1 MVKDF
6 RYILKRIIIG
16 VGIALVLGFLR
27 GGLIADTYAM
37 TVSAV
42 NEGNSSF
49 ILLPQSTWYM
59 QKSLSG
65 LWSGWG
71 PGYVYFNFSVNKVAG
86 TSTEP
91 VVGVRS
97 VLVANNSASFVC
109 TFGSA
114 SSNNSTW
121 EHQVYSAVCPVNL
134 TDSGL
139 VTATVNMQTVNGSYS
154 TSYEGIIDGHFT
166 FVNDSP
172 NVNVNVDNSG
182 SNANRDANFGNLIND
197 NRANTQYITNND
209 NTNTNKIIDSQE
221 EIKDAIT
228 DDTGGEVSSSWFE
241 QFEDN
246 SNNPVSSLLTM
257 PITLLQ
263 SYMDGF
269 DSSCSP
275 VNLGSL
281 YGTDIIIPCINIDQY
296 LGSNVWSLVDSLFTI
311 FMVYNIAMLC
321 VSIYEGITSLDDEM
335 QYLYSPQHVRGG
347 RVGRGEMEG
356 LY

>member
-1 MVKDF
+1 MRDIK
-6 RYILKRIIIG
+6 YIIKRIIIG

-27 GGLIADTYAM
+27 GGLVADTYAM

-42 NEGNSSF
+42 NEGNSSY

-59 QKSLSG
+59 QKSLPG

-182 SNANRDANFGNLIND
+182 SNANRDANFGNLITD

-209 NTNTNKIIDSQE
+209 NNNTNRIIQSQE
-221 EIKDAIT
+221 NINNSINSTDTTEADSKANDFFGNFQTDSHGLSGIIT
-228 DDTGGEVSSSWFE
+228 APLRLVNSLTTATCNPLEFDLPIVHNHVSLPCMRPILENHFGIFFSLWQLITTG
-241 QFEDN
+241 
-246 SNNPVSSLLTM
+246 L
-257 PITLLQ
+257 I
-263 SYMDGF
+263 SYN
-269 DSSCSP
+269 
-275 VNLGSL
+275 V
-281 YGTDIIIPCINIDQY
+281 CIN
-296 LGSNVWSLVDSLFTI
+296 
-311 FMVYNIAMLC
+311 
-321 VSIYEGITSLDDEM
+321 
-335 QYLYSPQHVRGG
+335 LYSKVRALQNPNND
-347 RVGRGEMEG
+347 RIEV
-356 LY
+356 LNL